1 MKSTWE
7 DAILVLRKW
16 KDEDT
21 LLSMVS
27 VTGNLTLKLIGRIVN
42 LSEAQVELL
51 ADDAKVN
58 ATVSLLGCELGY
70 GDPREVPE
78 VTAKYGGA
86 NYEAFIS
93 IRSHNGH
100 TLLFEIR
107 STTAS
112 KIAAL

>member
-1 MKSTWE
+1 
-7 DAILVLRKW
+7 
-16 KDEDT
+16 
-21 LLSMVS
+21 
-27 VTGNLTLKLIGRIVN
+27 
-42 LSEAQVELL
+42 VELL

-93 IRSHNGH
+93 IRSHNGL

>member
-1 MKSTWE
+1 M
-7 DAILVLRKW
+7 
-16 KDEDT
+16 
-21 LLSMVS
+21 
-27 VTGNLTLKLIGRIVN
+27 GRCDSRFAQVEGRGYFVIHGFRHRQPHSKIN
-42 LSEAQVELL
+42 WQDCEPIRGQVELL

-93 IRSHNGH
+93 IRSHNGL